1 MPPPPPH
8 YPQRSIAE
16 NPSGENLRQNLKES
30 RNERATG
37 ILRCTQRLRQRVFAV
52 SAAYIGRAT
61 GHSIEEYAGDR
72 ILTRARR
79 VETIAARD
87 LLTLK
92 LVQPG
97 GVTES
102 E

>member
-1 MPPPPPH
+1 MRSNYPH
-8 YPQRSIAE
+8 
-16 NPSGENLRQNLKES
+16 LKES

-37 ILRCTQRLRQRVFAV
+37 ILRCTQRLRQWV
-52 SAAYIGRAT
+52 STVAAAHIGRAA
-61 GHSIEEYAGDR
+61 GHAIEEYASDR
-72 ILTRARR
+72 ILTLTRR

-87 LLTLK
+87 LLILK
-92 LVQPG
+92 LVEPG